1 MSAST
6 ASTMTVFNRFAEG
19 FDTAY
24 LKEAKRLLDAS
35 ALRRCSHTIFT
46 VGISLPGW

>member
-1 MSAST
+1 MIVA
-6 ASTMTVFNRFAEG
+6 VFNRLAEG

-24 LKEAKRLLDAS
+24 PKEAKRLLDAS

-46 VGISLPGW
+46 LGISLPGW